1 MKKTILIV
9 TERRADYSKFRPILK
24 EIEKSQKLD
33 YFLVV
38 TGSHLLSEY
47 GDSIK
52 EIQSDGFKII
62 KKFQMYPKQK
72 KDSAIEMSKSFGKCV
87 IELSD
92 IIEKL
97 NPTIILSGFD
107 IGSNLAVS
115 IVGAHLNKIVA
126 HVEGGEV
133 TGTIDESIRHATTK
147 FSHLHFTSNKKASK
161 RLIKMGEKPKFVFTV
176 GNPSLDNIKNIPK
189 IHQSLLNKEFG
200 INVKKPFVVVIQ
212 HTVTT
217 EADHGDKYMLQIIE
231 AINESK
237 IQAIVILG
245 NSDFGSQKIVNEI
258 KKSNLKYFSTISF
271 SKYINLLK
279 YSSAIVGNSSSGI
292 MEAPFLGIPTINI
305 GSRQSGRLASKS
317 VIHVEHNKKAIT
329 KAIHKVLNDKNF
341 LETIKQQKNE
351 YGEGN
356 ASKKIIKILENIDLD
371 TTSIQKKIEY

>member
-1 MKKTILIV
+1 MV

-33 YFLVV
+33 YYLIV

-52 EIQSDGFKII
+52 EIQSDGFKIT
-62 KKFQMYPKQK
+62 KKFHMYSKQK
-72 KDSAIEMSKSFGKCV
+72 KDSAVEMVKAFGKCV
-87 IELSD
+87 IELSN

-147 FSHLHFTSNKKASK
+147 FSHLHFTSNKEASK
-161 RLIKMGEKPKFVFTV
+161 RLIKMGEKPKYVFTV
-176 GNPSLDNIKNIPK
+176 GNPSLDNIQNMPK
-189 IHQSLLNKEFG
+189 IHQSVLEKEFE
-200 INVKKPFVVVIQ
+200 INLKKPFVIVIQ

-217 EADHGDKYMLQIIE
+217 EAEHGGKYILQIIQ
-231 AINESK
+231 AINELK
-237 IQAIVILG
+237 IQAVMILG
-245 NSDFGSQKIVNEI
+245 NTDFGSEKIVNEI
-258 KKSNLKYFSTISF
+258 KKSNLKYLSTISF
-271 SKYINLLK
+271 TKYINLLK
-279 YSSAIVGNSSSGI
+279 HASAIIGNSSSGI

-317 VIHVEHNKKAIT
+317 VIHVEHNKKAIIQ
-329 KAIHKVLNDKNF
+329 AIQKTLHDKKF
-341 LETIKQQKNE
+341 LKRVKQQKSQ
-351 YGEGN
+351 YGEGH
-356 ASKKIIKILENIDLD
+356 ASKKIISILENIDLD
-371 TTSIQKKIEY
+371 TISIQKKIEY